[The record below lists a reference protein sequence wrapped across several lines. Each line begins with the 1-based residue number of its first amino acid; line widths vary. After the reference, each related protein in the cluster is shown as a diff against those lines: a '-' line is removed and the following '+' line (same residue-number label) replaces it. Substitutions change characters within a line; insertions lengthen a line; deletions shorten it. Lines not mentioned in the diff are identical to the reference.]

1 MYGSILFNCWGALI
15 GFTIYFLLSLQNIF
29 MSPFVILAGSF
40 VTAIVVFLASFVVRM
55 LLHFIFFTPEEI
67 AYIAEEHM
75 EASDSQQL
83 VDELPSLDQSSS
95 IEFQDENAEDIAK
108 AVRTM
113 MHTEQ
118 AATSA

>member
-29 MSPFVILAGSF
+29 MSPLVILAGSF
-40 VTAIVVFLASFVVRM
+40 VTAVVVFLATFIVRM

-67 AYIAEEHM
+67 AYTAEEHSK
-75 EASDSQQL
+75 ASEQQQM
-83 VDELPSLDQSSS
+83 VDELPPLEQSSS

-113 MHTEQ
+113 MHNEQ
-118 AATSA
+118 ATSA